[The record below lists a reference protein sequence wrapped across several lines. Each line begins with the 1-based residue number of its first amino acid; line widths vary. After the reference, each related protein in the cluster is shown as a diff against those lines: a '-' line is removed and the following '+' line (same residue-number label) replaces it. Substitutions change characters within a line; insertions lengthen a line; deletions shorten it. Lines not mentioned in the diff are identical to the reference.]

1 MVGAIQG
8 NLFFQGVEKVPG
20 SSWTLPARPHGR
32 QHEDVEATG
41 ASHLFFPSFRP
52 KGVTVT
58 VAPDVPFVL
67 SLESN
72 QHFCLGSAGVPLQY
86 LLCISSDVATAHR
99 HVGTQLVEPARVL
112 PDTALLG

>member
-8 NLFFQGVEKVPG
+8 NLFFQGVEKIPG

-32 QHEDVEATG
+32 QHENVEATG

-52 KGVTVT
+52 KGVTVM

-86 LLCISSDVATAHR
+86 LLCISSDVATAHQ